1 MLFGRRQ
8 RTAGGANSDSAHSC
22 PNMFG
27 TQALL
32 ASLSTPFK
40 RSQSGLFHGKI
51 RQSGNNVPFS
61 KHKTKR
67 TWLPNV
73 QQKRLHSDALEEKL
87 KLKLTTRALKTI
99 KKVSLNVHFF
109 TQRFLT
115 GPVRLQYG
123 GLDSYLL
130 NTKTDLLGQEGMRLR
145 VLVRE
150 RLNLKALKNAKE
162 VPQAQ

>member
-1 MLFGRRQ
+1 M
-8 RTAGGANSDSAHSC
+8 
-22 PNMFG
+22 
-27 TQALL
+27 
-32 ASLSTPFK
+32 
-40 RSQSGLFHGKI
+40 

-61 KHKTKR
+61 KQKTKR

-73 QQKRLHSDALEEKL
+73 QQKRLHSETLGESV

-99 KKVSLNVHFF
+99 KKVRFKVCSF

-115 GPVRLQYG
+115 ASTPMQYG
-123 GLDSYLL
+123 GLDNYLL

-150 RLNLKALKNAKE
+150 RRDLKGLESAA
-162 VPQAQ
+162 VP

>member
-1 MLFGRRQ
+1 MMRDVCLAVDKQTRNGRSEGVSFHP
-8 RTAGGANSDSAHSC
+8 TLSSA
-22 PNMFG
+22 NMFG
-27 TQALL
+27 TPALL

-40 RSQSGLFHGKI
+40 RSQLGLFHGKM

-73 QQKRLHSDALEEKL
+73 QQKRLHSDTLGENV
-87 KLKLTTRALKTI
+87 KLKLTTRALRTI
-99 KKVSLNVHFF
+99 KK
-109 TQRFLT
+109 
-115 GPVRLQYG
+115 YG

-145 VLVRE
+145 TLVRE
-150 RLNLKALKNAKE
+150 QRNLKALENAKE
-162 VPQAQ
+162 TSQGL

>member
-1 MLFGRRQ
+1 
-8 RTAGGANSDSAHSC
+8 
-22 PNMFG
+22 MFG

-32 ASLSTPFK
+32 TTLSTPFK
-40 RSQSGLFHGKI
+40 RSQLGLFHGKM

-73 QQKRLHSDALEEKL
+73 QQKRLHSDMLGENV

-99 KKVSLNVHFF
+99 KK
-109 TQRFLT
+109 
-115 GPVRLQYG
+115 YG

-145 VLVRE
+145 VLIRE
-150 RLNLKALKNAKE
+150 QRNLKVLENTK
-162 VPQAQ
+162 VPRAP